1 MLLATNEFRHCKWM
15 CGRMSRTTHAST
27 QLKALGLAAGH
38 LYLKQLQRSICRS
51 TCRPAMGLA
60 ANIAMLSRAVG
71 GIVHRWMRR
80 SMSTSVVQDGQMA
93 DQ

>member
-1 MLLATNEFRHCKWM
+1 
-15 CGRMSRTTHAST
+15 
-27 QLKALGLAAGH
+27 
-38 LYLKQLQRSICRS
+38 
-51 TCRPAMGLA
+51 MGLA